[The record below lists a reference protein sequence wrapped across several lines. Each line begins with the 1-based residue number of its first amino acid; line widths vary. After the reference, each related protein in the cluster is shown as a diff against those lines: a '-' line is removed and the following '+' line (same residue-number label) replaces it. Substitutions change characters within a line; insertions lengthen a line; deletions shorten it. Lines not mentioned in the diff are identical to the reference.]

1 MKLKQKNGKKIYIV
15 GGGQIGQNLAK
26 QLAHAGY
33 EVTIID
39 QSEEVVDNLGNNIDA
54 ICFQG
59 NGAAYGT
66 LKEMNAGAAD
76 MFIAVTEFDELN
88 ILSCFTAHMLGAK
101 HTIARIRESD
111 YDSQKHFYKDK
122 LGISMT
128 INPEL
133 ATAMEISRTLRFPLA
148 TRVETF
154 ANGRAEL
161 VEMTVKENWPL
172 VDKSLLEINRD
183 LGIDLLFCAIVRNGE
198 AFVPK
203 GDTTIQVGDVLYV
216 TGAAQKFR
224 SSFRKMKILKQPL
237 QSILVAGAGRISNY
251 LTGILT
257 RQGFKVTVVD
267 SRADVAEKLAQEH
280 AETVVIREDALR
292 YFDMMS
298 ESDFAHT
305 DAFVA
310 ITSDDEYNLVSSMYA
325 ESQGISKVVTRI
337 SAKSRLKVLPAESK
351 ICTVSRE
358 DVAADRIFA
367 YSRSLMNASGID
379 RVESL
384 YRLMDGKIEFIEFN
398 IGADDKNL
406 DIPLKNLKIKRN
418 VLIACII
425 RDAVTIIPRGDDVI
439 QNRDTVLVGAIG
451 RHITGLEDIFE

>member
-1 MKLKQKNGKKIYIV
+1 MKKKNGKKIFIV

-26 QLAHAGY
+26 QLAHEGY

-39 QSEEVVDNLGNNIDA
+39 RLKEVVDNLGNNIDA

-59 NGAAYGT
+59 NGAAYGV
-66 LKEMNAGAAD
+66 LKDLGAGTAD
-76 MFIAVTEFDELN
+76 MFIGVTESDELN

-101 HTIARIRESD
+101 HTIARIREID
-111 YDSQKHFYKDK
+111 YNSQRHFYKDK

-161 VEMTVKENWPL
+161 VEMVVKEDWPL
-172 VDKSLLEINRD
+172 VDKSLMEINRG
-183 LGIDLLFCAIVRNGE
+183 LGIDLLFCAIVRDGQ

-203 GDTTIQVGDVLYV
+203 GDTVIQAGDLLYV

-224 SSFRKMKILKQPL
+224 SSFRKLKILKQPL
-237 QSILVAGAGRISNY
+237 QSVLIAGAGRISNY
-251 LTGILT
+251 LTGILN

-267 SRADVAEKLAQEH
+267 PREDVTQQFASEH
-280 AETVVIREDALR
+280 HESVVIREDALQ
-292 YFDMMS
+292 YFDRMS
-298 ESDFAHT
+298 EADIAHT

-398 IGADDKNL
+398 IGADDRNL
-406 DIPLKNLKIKRN
+406 NIPLKDLRIRRN

-425 RDAVTIIPRGDDVI
+425 REAKTIIPRGDDVI
-439 QNRDTVLVGAIG
+439 LNQDTVLVETIG
-451 RHITGLEDIFE
+451 KHITGLEDIFE

>member
-1 MKLKQKNGKKIYIV
+1 
-15 GGGQIGQNLAK
+15 
-26 QLAHAGY
+26 
-33 EVTIID
+33 
-39 QSEEVVDNLGNNIDA
+39 
-54 ICFQG
+54 
-59 NGAAYGT
+59 
-66 LKEMNAGAAD
+66 
-76 MFIAVTEFDELN
+76 
-88 ILSCFTAHMLGAK
+88 
-101 HTIARIRESD
+101 
-111 YDSQKHFYKDK
+111 
-122 LGISMT
+122 
-128 INPEL
+128 
-133 ATAMEISRTLRFPLA
+133 
-148 TRVETF
+148 
-154 ANGRAEL
+154 
-161 VEMTVKENWPL
+161 
-172 VDKSLLEINRD
+172 
-183 LGIDLLFCAIVRNGE
+183 
-198 AFVPK
+198 
-203 GDTTIQVGDVLYV
+203 
-216 TGAAQKFR
+216 
-224 SSFRKMKILKQPL
+224 
-237 QSILVAGAGRISNY
+237 
-251 LTGILT
+251 
-257 RQGFKVTVVD
+257 
-267 SRADVAEKLAQEH
+267 
-280 AETVVIREDALR
+280 
-292 YFDMMS
+292 MS

-325 ESQGISKVVTRI
+325 ESQGILKVVTRI

>member
-1 MKLKQKNGKKIYIV
+1 MKQKNGKKIFLV

-26 QLAHAGY
+26 QLAHADY

-39 QSEEVVDNLGNNIDA
+39 RSEEVVDNLGNNIDA

-66 LKEMNAGAAD
+66 LKELNVGSAD
-76 MFIAVTEFDELN
+76 MFIAVTESDELN
-88 ILSCFTAHMLGAK
+88 ILSCFTAHVLGAK
-101 HTIARIRESD
+101 HTVARIRESD
-111 YDSQKHFYKDK
+111 YNSQKHFYKDQ

-148 TRVETF
+148 TRVESF

-161 VEMTVKENWPL
+161 VEMTVKEDWPL
-172 VDKSLLEINRD
+172 VDKTLQEINRD

-203 GDTTIQVGDVLYV
+203 GDSTIQAGDILYV

-224 SSFRKMKILKQPL
+224 SSFRKLKILKQPL
-237 QSILVAGAGRISNY
+237 QSVLIAGAGRISNY
-251 LTGILT
+251 LTEILI

-267 SRADVAEKLAQEH
+267 SREDVAEQFARDHHE
-280 AETVVIREDALR
+280 AVVIREDALR
-292 YFDMMS
+292 YFDIMS
-298 ESDFAHT
+298 PADFAHT

-325 ESQGISKVVTRI
+325 DSQGIAKVVTRI
-337 SAKSRLKVLPAESK
+337 SAKSRLKVLPQESK

-367 YSRSLMNASGID
+367 YCRSLMNASGID

-384 YRLMDGKIEFIEFN
+384 YRLMDGKIEFIEFR
-398 IGADDKNL
+398 IGADDRNL
-406 DIPLKNLKIKRN
+406 NIPLKNLKMKRN

-425 RDAVTIIPRGDDVI
+425 REAVTIIPRGDDVI
-439 QNRDTVLVGAIG
+439 QDNDTVLVGAIG
-451 RHITGLEDIFE
+451 RHVTGLEDVFE

>member
-39 QSEEVVDNLGNNIDA
+39 QSEEVVNNLGNNIDA

-172 VDKSLLEINRD
+172 VDKSLLD
-183 LGIDLLFCAIVRNGE
+183 L
-198 AFVPK
+198 
-203 GDTTIQVGDVLYV
+203 
-216 TGAAQKFR
+216 
-224 SSFRKMKILKQPL
+224 QP
-237 QSILVAGAGRISNY
+237 VMEW
-251 LTGILT
+251 T
-257 RQGFKVTVVD
+257 
-267 SRADVAEKLAQEH
+267 
-280 AETVVIREDALR
+280 
-292 YFDMMS
+292 
-298 ESDFAHT
+298 
-305 DAFVA
+305 
-310 ITSDDEYNLVSSMYA
+310 
-325 ESQGISKVVTRI
+325 TRI
-337 SAKSRLKVLPAESK
+337 SHIKTLETGREISYGGTYVTKEPRTIATLP
-351 ICTVSRE
+351 VGY
-358 DVAADRIFA
+358 ADGYPRCL
-367 YSRSLMNASGID
+367 SNKGR
-379 RVESL
+379 
-384 YRLMDGKIEFIEFN
+384 
-398 IGADDKNL
+398 
-406 DIPLKNLKIKRN
+406 
-418 VLIACII
+418 VLINGEFAPIVGRVCM
-425 RDAVTIIPRGDDVI
+425 DQFMVDVTHIDNVSDETEVI
-439 QNRDTVLVGAIG
+439 LVGAQGDKVLSMEEVANAAHSFNYELPCRIAHRVPRTYYLDG
-451 RHITGLEDIFE
+451 KLIAVSETY